1 MPFEQEDCRSCE
13 MCRNY
18 ELQLQIVQLNETDL
32 KGQITRLEAGIKCL
46 KDDLKREKDSK
57 VELEDKFME
66 EAKITEHKL
75 KECSDRL
82 ETANSQVT
90 ELRGES

>member
-1 MPFEQEDCRSCE
+1 

-18 ELQLQIVQLNETDL
+18 ELQLQIVQLNEEDL
-32 KGQITRLEAGIKCL
+32 KSQLLHMRSAIKSL
-46 KDDLKREKDSK
+46 KDDLKKEKDSK
-57 VELEDKFME
+57 GELEEKFLE
-66 EAKITEHKL
+66 EAKITENKL

-90 ELRGES
+90 ELRGESQTCVTQVIESAY